1 MFEIGYETTTEI
13 LVNGT
18 MNATSSVFNLAGN
31 DASNTLIQ
39 VNSGGELIATGT
51 TFSLNQLVLENG
63 SINSATDLT
72 NDTFNLPLYV
82 PALDIPLLAN
92 NQSFQA
98 IEMPATTLSTGQS
111 LSLNLI
117 GTTSTANLVYVFTGA
132 FTIQA
137 GATLSVSPNVKV
149 EINANETITDS
160 GALNTGSG
168 TTFVFEIGYETT
180 TEILVNGTMNAT
192 SSVFNLAGNDASN
205 TLIQVNS
212 GGELSAT
219 GTTFSLNQ
227 LVLENGSILSATD
240 LTNDTFN
247 LPLYVPALDIPL
259 LANNQSFQAI
269 EMPATT
275 LSTGQSLSL
284 NLIGTTSTANL
295 VYVFTGAFTI
305 QAGATLSVSPNVKV
319 EINANETI
327 TDSGALNTGSGTT
340 FVFEIGYETTTEILV
355 NGTMNATSSVFN
367 LAGNDASNTLIQVN
381 SGGELSATGTTFSL
395 NQLVLE
401 NGSILS
407 ATDLT
412 NDTFNLPLYVPAL
425 DIPLLANNQS
435 FQAIEMPATT
445 LSTGQSLS
453 LNLIGTTSTAN
464 LVYVFTGAFTIQ
476 AGATLSV
483 SPNVKVEI
491 NANETITDSGAL
503 NTGSGTT
510 FVFEIGYETT
520 TEILVN
526 GTMNATSSVFNLA
539 GNDASNTLIQVNSGG
554 ELSATGTTFSLNQLV
569 LENGSILSATDLTND
584 TFNLPLYV
592 PALDIPLLAN
602 NQSFQAI
609 EMPATTL
616 STGQSLSLNLI
627 GTTSTANLVYVFTG
641 AFTIQAGATLSV
653 SPNVKVE
660 INANETITDSGALNT
675 GSGTTFVFEI
685 GYETTTEILVNG
697 TMNATSS
704 VFNLAG
710 NDASNTLIQVNSG
723 GELSATGTTFSL
735 NQLVLE
741 NGSILS
747 ATDLTN
753 DTFNLPLYVPALDIP
768 LLANNQSFQ
777 AIEMPA
783 TTLSTGQSLSLNL
796 IGTTSTAN
804 LVYVFTGAFTIQ
816 AGRR

>member
-1 MFEIGYETTTEI
+1 MNTGSGTTFVFEIGYETTTEI

-39 VNSGGELIATGT
+39 VNSGGELTATGT

-63 SINSATDLT
+63 SILSATDLTNDTFNLPLYVPALDIPLLANNQSFQAIEIPATTLSTGQSLSLNLIGTTSTANLVYVFTGAFTIQAGATLSVSPNVKVEINANETITDSGALNTGSGTTFVFEIGYETTTEILVNGTMNATSSVFNLAGNDASNTLIQVNSGGELSATGTTFSLNQLVLENGSILSATDLT

-98 IEMPATTLSTGQS
+98 IEMPAATLSTGQS

-295 VYVFTGAFTI
+295 VYVFTGA
-305 QAGATLSVSPNVKV
+305 LY
-319 EINANETI
+319 
-327 TDSGALNTGSGTT
+327 DSGRG
-340 FVFEIGYETTTEILV
+340 
-355 NGTMNATSSVFN
+355 
-367 LAGNDASNTLIQVN
+367 DAERVAQR
-381 SGGELSATGTTFSL
+381 
-395 NQLVLE
+395 
-401 NGSILS
+401 
-407 ATDLT
+407 
-412 NDTFNLPLYVPAL
+412 
-425 DIPLLANNQS
+425 QS
-435 FQAIEMPATT
+435 RDQC
-445 LSTGQSLS
+445 Q
-453 LNLIGTTSTAN
+453 
-464 LVYVFTGAFTIQ
+464 
-476 AGATLSV
+476 
-483 SPNVKVEI
+483 
-491 NANETITDSGAL
+491 
-503 NTGSGTT
+503 
-510 FVFEIGYETT
+510 
-520 TEILVN
+520 
-526 GTMNATSSVFNLA
+526 
-539 GNDASNTLIQVNSGG
+539 
-554 ELSATGTTFSLNQLV
+554 
-569 LENGSILSATDLTND
+569 
-584 TFNLPLYV
+584 
-592 PALDIPLLAN
+592 
-602 NQSFQAI
+602 
-609 EMPATTL
+609 
-616 STGQSLSLNLI
+616 
-627 GTTSTANLVYVFTG
+627 
-641 AFTIQAGATLSV
+641 
-653 SPNVKVE
+653 
-660 INANETITDSGALNT
+660 
-675 GSGTTFVFEI
+675 
-685 GYETTTEILVNG
+685 
-697 TMNATSS
+697 
-704 VFNLAG
+704 
-710 NDASNTLIQVNSG
+710 
-723 GELSATGTTFSL
+723 
-735 NQLVLE
+735 
-741 NGSILS
+741 
-747 ATDLTN
+747 
-753 DTFNLPLYVPALDIP
+753 
-768 LLANNQSFQ
+768 
-777 AIEMPA
+777 
-783 TTLSTGQSLSLNL
+783 
-796 IGTTSTAN
+796 
-804 LVYVFTGAFTIQ
+804 
-816 AGRR
+816 